1 VIGPEVRVKAR
12 SCCAG
17 LETGL
22 IQEREHVE
30 FSEPVDI
37 LDEVLMELT
46 HPDQIAIAVAHE
58 NVVLVPV
65 WMSRGHDGD
74 AEVPHYTLDFPER
87 QPAWVIHRDIDEAV
101 DVEACFRQTKPAG
114 LLITVTDL

>member
-1 VIGPEVRVKAR
+1 MPHV
-12 SCCAG
+12 AG

-37 LDEVLMELT
+37 LDEIVMEST
-46 HPDQIAIAVAHE
+46 HPDQIAIAVTHE
-58 NVVLVPV
+58 EVVFVPV

-74 AEVPHYTLDFPER
+74 AEGTALYPATGWENSGCVGVALGVPAPSRFL
-87 QPAWVIHRDIDEAV
+87 
-101 DVEACFRQTKPAG
+101 
-114 LLITVTDL
+114 VT